1 MYSLPGSIK
10 MLLLQKDS
18 TNIMHQADRQLDNGK
33 VQTDRRQ
40 AGRQAGKGAARL
52 SIHTSLMSIQTV
64 GSLWLQLGAHS
75 AHRR

>member
-10 MLLLQKDS
+10 MLLLQKDCS

-40 AGRQAGKGAARL
+40 PGRQAGKGAARL

-64 GSLWLQLGAHS
+64 GSL
-75 AHRR
+75 